1 MTTVAFVCV
10 QNAGRSQMAAAFAE
24 KEQKRRTLEGQVD
37 VLTGGTQPAEAVHDT
52 VVEVME
58 EIGIDLRNRT
68 PRTITSD
75 ELEDCDYVVTMGCSA
90 EGICPATWTGESRD
104 WNLDDPHG
112 KDLDTVRDIRDEIDR
127 RVREL
132 LDELMDAG

>member
-10 QNAGRSQMAAAFAE
+10 QNAGRSQIAAAFAE
-24 KEQKRRTLEGQVD
+24 KQQERRSLEGQVD
-37 VLTGGTQPAEAVHDT
+37 VITGGTQPAEAVHDT

-68 PRTITSD
+68 PRTITPD
-75 ELEDCDYVVTMGCSA
+75 ELENCEYVVTMGCSA
-90 EGICPATWTGESRD
+90 DGICPATWTGESRD
-104 WNLDDPHG
+104 WNLEDPHG
-112 KDLDTVRDIRDEIDR
+112 KDLDTVREIRDEIDG

-132 LDELMDAG
+132 FDELVDAE

>member
-24 KEQKRRTLEGQVD
+24 IEQERRTLEGQVD
-37 VLTGGTQPAEAVHDT
+37 VLTGGTQPAESVHDT

-68 PRTITSD
+68 PRTIMSD

-112 KDLDTVRDIRDEIDR
+112 KDLDTVRDIRDEIER

-132 LDELMDAG
+132 FDELVDAG

>member
-24 KEQKRRTLEGQVD
+24 IEQERRTSEGQVV

-75 ELEDCDYVVTMGCSA
+75 ELEGCDYVVTMGCSA

-112 KDLDTVRDIRDEIDR
+112 KDLDTVRDIRDEIDG

-132 LDELMDAG
+132 FDELVDAG